1 MGGQTCPAFRLSRFR
16 SKMGTELLF
25 VERDSWHPW
34 QHSRVASLLGRVS
47 PSLDFPEN
55 VNGLGV
61 APIPGRETDSYFI
74 ETLSSAND
82 LGTDGIPGYV
92 NDFAV
97 VEVQTD

>member
-1 MGGQTCPAFRLSRFR
+1 MDGQTCPAFRLARFR
-16 SKMGTELLF
+16 LKTGTELLF
-25 VERDSWHPW
+25 AERDSWHPW
-34 QHSRVASLLGRVS
+34 QHSEIAFLWGRASL
-47 PSLDFPEN
+47 SLDFPEN

-82 LGTDGIPGYV
+82 LGTDGIPGNV
-92 NDFAV
+92 NEFAV